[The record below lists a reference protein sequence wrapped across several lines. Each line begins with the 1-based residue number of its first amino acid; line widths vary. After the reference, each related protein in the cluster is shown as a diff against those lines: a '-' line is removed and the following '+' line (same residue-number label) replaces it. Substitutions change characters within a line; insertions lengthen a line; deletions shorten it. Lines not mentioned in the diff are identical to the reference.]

1 MKPVAAEVS
10 PAMLFKMILEGAKAE
25 ERSIARGFLKHI
37 VAGFA
42 SGLVLGSVLVAG
54 IFLMFGHLELN
65 VPFVFVAAMLLQFG
79 PIGGLIGAGVYLT
92 RITDRSDGA
101 KTGSSQD
108 DDDDDEDRPGGG
120 TKAPVTQANAKP
132 TLPVPR
138 SSPLP
143 APA

>member
-10 PAMLFKMILEGAKAE
+10 PAMLFKMILDGAKAE

-42 SGLVLGSVLVAG
+42 SGLGLGTLLVAG

-79 PIGGLIGAGVYLT
+79 PIGGLIGAGVYLS
-92 RITDRSDGA
+92 RITDRSRDDGSA
-101 KTGSSQD
+101 SGKN
-108 DDDDDEDRPGGG
+108 DDDDEGRPGGG
-120 TKAPVTQANAKP
+120 TKAPVTPARAKP
-132 TLPVPR
+132 TLPAPR

>member
-1 MKPVAAEVS
+1 
-10 PAMLFKMILEGAKAE
+10 MLFKMILDGAKAE

-42 SGLVLGSVLVAG
+42 CGLTLGTALVAG
-54 IFLMFGHLELN
+54 IFLIFSHLELN

-79 PIGGLIGAGVYLT
+79 PIGGLIGAGVYLS
-92 RITDRSDGA
+92 RITDRSQEKA
-101 KTGSSQD
+101 EASQG
-108 DDDDDEDRPGGG
+108 DDDDEDRPGGG
-120 TKAPVTQANAKP
+120 TKAPVTPAKAAP
-132 TLPVPR
+132 SPRAPR